1 MSSQQEDRP
10 RDVISSQAAEF
21 QRAALVD
28 LDAETSSLHAL
39 GAWGRG
45 KSAKRLTQFPNF
57 RVNLIALKAGSSLG
71 EHHNP
76 GRVSIQPVSG
86 HIRVRAEGAW
96 LDVPVGKLVVLDRDV
111 LHDVEALEE
120 SAFLVTVAFDD
131 VSARS

>member
-10 RDVISSQAAEF
+10 RDAISPASEV
-21 QRAALVD
+21 RPAALVD
-28 LDAETSSLHAL
+28 LSAETAALHAL

-45 KSAKRLTQFPNF
+45 KSAKRLTNFPNF

-76 GRVSIQPVSG
+76 GRVAIQPVSG
-86 HIRVRAEGAW
+86 HIRVQADGQSF
-96 LDVPVGKLVVLDRDV
+96 DVPVGKLVVLDRDV